1 MSVKHSELCQQ
12 LFEICQSQNLR
23 MLAIQEA
30 ARTDA
35 KIDCLY
41 RAWLILTDVSEDEP
55 RHVLNA
61 AISKAEQIV
70 KAGLGI

>member
-1 MSVKHSELCQQ
+1 MNALSTALLELAT
-12 LFEICQSQNLR
+12 SSNLK

-55 RHVLNA
+55 PHVLNA

-70 KAGLGI
+70 KAGLGL